1 MSLSFQLKQTF
12 IQGKSKESYDELHR
26 CLQSFGLSLPM
37 SRFERFTS
45 TSWQFVRM
53 GLHRIWIGRFLSRR
67 NGGLFKSEAL
77 RVEALNSAKELA
89 LVYHRMNQLH
99 LSSNMKDSNGLMLS
113 LCAVNMA
120 ESAGDMMELEHLM
133 EIYLTAALRVKRT
146 YPKVLQYFCRYYLNN
161 AKQTSLTCSHVPSR
175 FQWAFTPYGYRFLV
189 THRFRY
195 ESHTPETSVF
205 SKLGNTA
212 DPLSFLLR
220 DYREHLLEK
229 AIQCLVGSGSSKNEV
244 PKESTVKCGRKE
256 TKPSPESEASPNSSA
271 DEASDGADGE
281 RTFKKSQISDVLSY
295 TELIMHS
302 MSTEKPVQF
311 VDKVLSLKD
320 GQMLCEDRLT
330 QWWCSLLS
338 VAAFWLL
345 GEDSSAERL
354 YSFIEKWPAE
364 FTGLENNLP
373 KSLFAAWNARKG
385 LM

>member
-1 MSLSFQLKQTF
+1 MFSTF
-12 IQGKSKESYDELHR
+12 LFPQGKSKESYDQLVS
-26 CLQSFGLSLPM
+26 CLQSFGCSLPT
-37 SRFERFTS
+37 SRLERLTS
-45 TSWQFVRM
+45 TSWQFIRI
-53 GLHRIWIGRFLSRR
+53 GLHRLWIGRFLSRR
-67 NGGLFKSEAL
+67 NGGLFKSESNRA
-77 RVEALNSAKELA
+77 EALSSAKELA

-99 LSSNMKDSNGLMLS
+99 LSSNAKDSNGLMLS
-113 LCAVNMA
+113 LCSVNMA
-120 ESAGDMMELEHLM
+120 EAAGNMMEPQHLM

-146 YPKVLQYFCRYYLNN
+146 YPKVLQFFCRYYLSK
-161 AKQTSLTCSHVPSR
+161 AKQTSLICSHVPSR

-195 ESHTPETSVF
+195 ESQTPETSVF
-205 SKLGNTA
+205 SQLGNKA
-212 DPLSFLLR
+212 DPLSYVVR

-244 PKESTVKCGRKE
+244 SKESSVKCRGKQE
-256 TKPSPESEASPNSSA
+256 KHSPESETSPSSSA

-281 RTFKKSQISDVLSY
+281 RTFKKSQISAVLNY
-295 TELIMHS
+295 ADLIMHS
-302 MSTEKPVQF
+302 MAVEKPLQF
-311 VDKVLSLKD
+311 AEKVMLLKE
-320 GQMLCEDRLT
+320 GQKTLCDDRLA

-345 GEDSSAERL
+345 GEDDQAQKH

-364 FTGLENNLP
+364 FTGLDNNLP

>member
-1 MSLSFQLKQTF
+1 
-12 IQGKSKESYDELHR
+12 
-26 CLQSFGLSLPM
+26 
-37 SRFERFTS
+37 
-45 TSWQFVRM
+45 
-53 GLHRIWIGRFLSRR
+53 
-67 NGGLFKSEAL
+67 
-77 RVEALNSAKELA
+77 
-89 LVYHRMNQLH
+89 MNQLH
-99 LSSNMKDSNGLMLS
+99 LTSNMKDSNGLMLS

-120 ESAGDMMELEHLM
+120 EAAGGMMESENLM

-146 YPKVLQYFCRYYLNN
+146 YPKVFQFFCRYYLSK
-161 AKQTSLTCSHVPSR
+161 AKHTSSLCSHVPSR
-175 FQWAFTPYGYRFLV
+175 FQWAFTTYGYRFLV

-205 SKLGNTA
+205 SKLGNKA
-212 DPLSFLLR
+212 DPLSFVLR

-244 PKESTVKCGRKE
+244 SKESSVKCGRKE
-256 TKPSPESEASPNSSA
+256 AKETPESEASPNSSA

-281 RTFKKSQISDVLSY
+281 RSFKRSQISDVLSY

-302 MSTEKPVQF
+302 MSTEKPIQF
-311 VDKVLSLKD
+311 ADKVLSLKD
-320 GQMLCEDRLT
+320 GQMVLCEDRLA
-330 QWWCSLLS
+330 QWWCSLLK
-338 VAAFWLL
+338 VAAYWLL
-345 GEDSSAERL
+345 GEDHCAEKL